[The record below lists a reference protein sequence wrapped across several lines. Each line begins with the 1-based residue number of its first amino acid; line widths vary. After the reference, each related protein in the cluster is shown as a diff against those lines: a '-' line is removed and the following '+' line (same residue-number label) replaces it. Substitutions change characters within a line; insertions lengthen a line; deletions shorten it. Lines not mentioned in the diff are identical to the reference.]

1 MPRSSRWTFV
11 TNHAIVLLQV
21 WRNPN
26 LTVREIAEGVGIT
39 ERAVH
44 RILTD
49 LSRASYILRKRVGRR
64 SQYAVSA
71 DRPMRHPMFEK
82 MTVSRL
88 LTALNP
94 AAQEG

>member
-64 SQYAVSA
+64 SQYAVST

-82 MTVSRL
+82 MSVARL
-88 LTALNP
+88 LTALDP